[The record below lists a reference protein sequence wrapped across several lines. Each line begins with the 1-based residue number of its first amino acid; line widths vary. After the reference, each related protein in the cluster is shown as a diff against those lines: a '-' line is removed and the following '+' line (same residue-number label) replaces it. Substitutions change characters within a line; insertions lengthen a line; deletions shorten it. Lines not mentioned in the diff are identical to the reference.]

1 MLLTPVNSEDTTPPT
16 NVTKP
21 IEKPVQE
28 TVKTT
33 PVNVETKPTINTLK
47 VETPG
52 SDDPE
57 THGSEAAP
65 QLNDEEGS
73 LHIQGDSVVNE
84 STETA
89 NSLVETELKPII
101 TSVHGYNLRSTRL
114 HEGDTDDNDDEPKP
128 KKSKGARP
136 SRSGPSPERLLAHAN
151 ALINKVS
158 SFISN
163 PPTEASNDNTV
174 SNVETA
180 IQKNSPSL
188 PVEMPKQELCTQIF
202 EICSHHTVQN
212 LHILIWLH

>member
-1 MLLTPVNSEDTTPPT
+1 M
-16 NVTKP
+16 
-21 IEKPVQE
+21 
-28 TVKTT
+28 
-33 PVNVETKPTINTLK
+33 ETKPTINTLK

-52 SDDPE
+52 SDNPE

-73 LHIQGDSVVNE
+73 LHIPGDSVVNKSNE
-84 STETA
+84 MA

-101 TSVHGYNLRSTRL
+101 TSVHGHNLRSTRL
-114 HEGDTDDNDDEPKP
+114 HEGDTDDNDDEPQP

-188 PVEMPKQELCTQIF
+188 PVEMPKRNSARKSSKSACIIRCKICIYSFGSIKELN
-202 EICSHHTVQN
+202 EHHRKD
-212 LHILIWLH
+212 HGIYS